1 MMFCYTCHNYVLVAY
16 KELDYPSKRR
26 MTKASMR
33 HVLLCAS
40 IYLFVG
46 IFGYLT
52 FPDTIPAYNLLIE
65 YNPAQR
71 LPFMVA
77 LVTMTISSITS
88 LPFIVKPCK
97 ESILVIFYPG
107 NKEKRDSRVFG
118 NIILVLVFILLV
130 IVSYLCVVSS
140 FNLVQILTLISTF
153 TSPLVRFFN
162 ILCV

>member
-16 KELDYPSKRR
+16 KELDCPSERR

-40 IYLFVG
+40 IYLLVG
-46 IFGYLT
+46 VFGYFT
-52 FPDTIPAYNLLIE
+52 FPDTIPKYNLLIE

-71 LPFMVA
+71 TPFMVA
-77 LVTMTISSITS
+77 LVTMTVSSITS

-97 ESILVIFYPG
+97 DSILVIFYPG
-107 NKEKRDSRVFG
+107 NEKRRESRLFG
-118 NIILVLVFILLV
+118 NIILLAVFVALVV
-130 IVSYLCVVSS
+130 ISYLCVISS

-153 TSPLVRFFN
+153 TSPLVSCSF
-162 ILCV
+162 